1 MAQPPDENDGD
12 LTWMRESPFRPPDW
26 RWRLA
31 QLSLK
36 EKLPRRPETLDFW
49 VRRIAKYLRAN
60 REQST
65 SSRPCKRSS
74 FDHVLGEAARIRF
87 ASDPLIAGEMEAW
100 VLADEP
106 ISLIAKH
113 CGLAEGVVEAYE
125 KCFFDART
133 RLEAK
138 SYINHIVLGPSLY
151 TGFDLEDLPA
161 IWRVVGYYRGRFS
174 LAVALAAFP
183 GSRVRR
189 WPDWYE
195 ATPAEQSRLVTRCK
209 LAVMTRCIRI
219 EELTPAELFRLL
231 LLNERVQ
238 RESLET
244 EHIGSGLAIG
254 KEGDV
259 ASPLLQTYLETIES
273 IVSRPDDSRATLRPG
288 RRAGNDQK
296 DISVP
301 RDLPAGPGF
310 GGFDK
315 SGGPVAAS
323 EKESA

>member
-1 MAQPPDENDGD
+1 VSTQPPLASMAQPPDENDGD

-36 EKLPRRPETLDFW
+36 EKLPRRPETRDPW
-49 VRRIAKYLRAN
+49 VRRIAGFLRAG
-60 REQST
+60 RERT
-65 SSRPCKRSS
+65 RSRAPRRGSS
-74 FDHVLGEAARIRF
+74 FDTALVEAARIRF
-87 ASDPLIAGEMEAW
+87 AADPLIAGEMGAW

-113 CGLAEGVVEAYE
+113 CGLAEGVVETYE

-151 TGFDLEDLPA
+151 TGFDLENVPA

-195 ATPAEQSRLVTRCK
+195 ASPEEQAMLIEACRRAVFTRCLGRVVSSVRNLRLVLELRAAFEAK
-209 LAVMTRCIRI
+209 HEERSRPLGAAV
-219 EELTPAELFRLL
+219 
-231 LLNERVQ
+231 
-238 RESLET
+238 
-244 EHIGSGLAIG
+244 
-254 KEGDV
+254 
-259 ASPLLQTYLETIES
+259 PLLSSEDLSPVVDMTETDEPVPS
-273 IVSRPDDSRATLRPG
+273 PTQPSTVTNVAT
-288 RRAGNDQK
+288 AQQ
-296 DISVP
+296 
-301 RDLPAGPGF
+301 
-310 GGFDK
+310 
-315 SGGPVAAS
+315 
-323 EKESA
+323 SA